1 MLFHCLVL
9 DRLSSVLI
17 LTFRSISRAGASLS
31 YGRENSTV
39 LVGNTDAAC
48 RQSSRG
54 DDRGGNRLEVQVD
67 RKIFVAIVVN
77 FF

>member
-54 DDRGGNRLEVQVD
+54 DDRGGN
-67 RKIFVAIVVN
+67 
-77 FF
+77 